1 MLGAL
6 RFREARL
13 AAGFSLRQA
22 GQRLG
27 KTASAV
33 QKWES
38 GANSPTVPD
47 IFGMSDVY
55 GVAIGGLFGESDNLL
70 TSRHVLGPKS
80 MTIDALLDQWSRQTR
95 IAAEKAHAKQLAEI
109 ARLLPLAPTEFVIHW
124 TKALGACAA
133 MPRIGRKARR
143 T

>member
-1 MLGAL
+1 M
-6 RFREARL
+6 
-13 AAGFSLRQA
+13 
-22 GQRLG
+22 G
-27 KTASAV
+27 KWS
-33 QKWES
+33 KF
-38 GANSPTVPD
+38 PTVPD

-55 GVAIGGLFGESDNLL
+55 GVAIGDLFGESDSLL

-133 MPRIGRKARR
+133 MPKNRKESASDV
-143 T
+143 TGKTGYAL